1 MPLKLNV
8 GLSKKIGQPDYG
20 SLGASCHVEVELD
33 AALLQNDLDG
43 FHSHVRNAYIACQ
56 QAVNDELARHS
67 STTPSRQ
74 TNSPNNGQANG
85 NGSSQG
91 STNGTS
97 YRASEKQLHFARRLA
112 SQIPNLGRLELLVDQ
127 LFDKS
132 INDLSGFE
140 ASSLIDQLKAMK
152 DGQVAVPSA
161 ADGVSA

>member
-1 MPLKLNV
+1 MPLKLNI

-43 FHSHVRNAYIACQ
+43 FHRHVRSVFVACQ
-56 QAVNDELARHS
+56 QAVNDELSRHS
-67 STTPSRQ
+67 E
-74 TNSPNNGQANG
+74 SPATSHGNNGQSNG
-85 NGSSQG
+85 NATAQG
-91 STNGTS
+91 SNNGTS
-97 YRASEKQLHFARRLA
+97 YRASDKQLNYAQRLA

-127 LFDKS
+127 MFNKS

-152 DGQVAVPSA
+152 EGQVAVPSA
-161 ADGVSA
+161 ADGVPA

>member
-8 GLSKKIGQPDYG
+8 GLSKKVGQPDYG

-33 AALLQNDLDG
+33 GALIQNDLDG
-43 FHSHVRNAYIACQ
+43 FHRHVRNAYVACQ
-56 QAVNDELARHS
+56 QAVNDELARHG
-67 STTPSRQ
+67 STTPSRP
-74 TNSPNNGQANG
+74 TNNGHGHSNSTP
-85 NGSSQG
+85 NG

-97 YRASEKQLHFARRLA
+97 YHASEKQLNYSRRLA

-127 LFDKS
+127 MFDKS

-152 DGQVAVPSA
+152 DGQVAVPGA
-161 ADGVSA
+161 TDGVPA

>member
-43 FHSHVRNAYIACQ
+43 FHRHVRAVFVACQ

-67 STTPSRQ
+67 STTPGRP
-74 TNSPNNGQANG
+74 TNNGNGQANG
-85 NGSSQG
+85 NGAPQG
-91 STNGTS
+91 STNGTA
-97 YRASEKQLHFARRLA
+97 YRASEKQLNYARRLA
-112 SQIPNLGRLELLVDQ
+112 SQIPNLARLELLVDQ
-127 LFDKS
+127 MFNKS
-132 INDLSGFE
+132 INNLTGFE

-152 DGQVAVPSA
+152 DGQVAIPNTS
-161 ADGVSA
+161 DGVPA